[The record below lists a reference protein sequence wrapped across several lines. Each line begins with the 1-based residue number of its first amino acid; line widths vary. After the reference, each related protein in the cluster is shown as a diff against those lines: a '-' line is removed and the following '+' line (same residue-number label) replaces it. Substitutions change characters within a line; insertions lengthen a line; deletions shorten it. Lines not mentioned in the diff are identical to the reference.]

1 MSVNK
6 NELVQWIGQLE
17 TLKGDVPEIM
27 GKIAVGEG
35 VYAVK
40 QARRICT
47 DDMSEPKR
55 QKTGVV
61 NTGAYRLNWKADKT
75 ARRSGRKFIVRF
87 YNGLDYASHLEYGF
101 RSHFVPGHWE
111 GHTFVYNRDD
121 PEGGMFVG
129 PKGGY
134 VRGHFTMKRA
144 AKKTKDTQQAR
155 VSRKITREINKLLK

>member
-61 NTGAYRLNWKADKT
+61 NTGAYRRNWKADKT

-87 YNGLDYASHLEYGF
+87 YNGLDYASHLEYGVTLSPATGKAIPSSTTGTT
-101 RSHFVPGHWE
+101 RKAECSSA
-111 GHTFVYNRDD
+111 R
-121 PEGGMFVG
+121 
-129 PKGGY
+129 
-134 VRGHFTMKRA
+134 RA
-144 AKKTKDTQQAR
+144 ATSGDT
-155 VSRKITREINKLLK
+155 SP

>member
-61 NTGAYRLNWKADKT
+61 NTGAYRRNWKADKT

-129 PKGGY
+129 PK
-134 VRGHFTMKRA
+134 A
-144 AKKTKDTQQAR
+144 ATSGDT
-155 VSRKITREINKLLK
+155 SP